1 MKGLLVAVS
10 AFVADVAFVE
20 VALVLVVEVVARKYF
35 SNCRNAYKK
44 KKTLLSSYIY
54 RFDSFDSEHPL

>member
-10 AFVADVAFVE
+10 AFVTDVAFVE

-35 SNCRNAYKK
+35 SNCRNDYKK
-44 KKTLLSSYIY
+44 KENTFILVYI
-54 RFDSFDSEHPL
+54 PV